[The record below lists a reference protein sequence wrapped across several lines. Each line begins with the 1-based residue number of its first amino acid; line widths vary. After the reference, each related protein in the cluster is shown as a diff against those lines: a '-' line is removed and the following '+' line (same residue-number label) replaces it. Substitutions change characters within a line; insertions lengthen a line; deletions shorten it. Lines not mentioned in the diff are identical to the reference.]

1 MNTTPLDG
9 RPGAPDGT
17 ALTNSGVR
25 RFAGLPEV
33 GLPEAGARA
42 AGRRLATHP
51 LLTARSTKGDEA
63 IPDVLRDAHYLLS
76 GVGVQFEVL
85 RTRPG
90 CAVAR
95 AIPDPSV
102 SPVAACQLVQ
112 GLLETVSEAGTGV
125 GGTIVETTCAARGS
139 PSCLYTVMW
148 ESAAEPAAGPAR
160 PVAPRA
166 AATAPTVHLDAP
178 AAAPVDAYRY
188 LGQVTPAPPVPESA
202 PNRVSTAAPVER
214 PPAAPVAPSP
224 PPAPPVPSAP
234 MPVPAV
240 APPVAMP
247 VSVMASEPRPSA
259 PSHSPPAHRTGRKAP
274 IWLFR
279 RSWLLAV
286 ALVAGTAGGFVAAKH
301 SPTSYSATST
311 LVVQSGAGRA
321 GPGSANDAQ
330 ALATTYAAL
339 IPKDQA
345 ILQVVAG
352 TLHVSTDTLARHL
365 SVSVEMGTSLLLV
378 KYSAPTASQAL
389 DGSTLL
395 ARTVAGSAAPTPA
408 IASGSLVI
416 VQLPASA
423 VAGGALHKYGAPIGA
438 LFGLLLGIVL
448 VLAAERADPRVD
460 DTFTLGQAAGC
471 AAASLP
477 ADLSLPELARALARA
492 TGGATLTVVPLAE
505 PDAAPAMAIARRLGA
520 TMPPTRAGTGVAL
533 SPSFSSGAVELSRG
547 TGPTIL
553 VLRAGRRQRDVS
565 AAAERLR
572 LMGREPLWAVL
583 VGKRTDQ
590 DVSTYDR

>member
-9 RPGAPDGT
+9 RPGAPEAT
-17 ALTNSGVR
+17 ALTGLGVR
-25 RFAGLPEV
+25 RFAGLPEA
-33 GLPEAGARA
+33 GLPETGARA

-51 LLTARSTKGDEA
+51 LLTARSTRGDEA
-63 IPDVLRDAHYLLS
+63 VPEILRDAHFLLG

-90 CAVAR
+90 CAVAQ
-95 AIPDPSV
+95 AIPDPGV
-102 SPVAACQLVQ
+102 PPVAACELVQ
-112 GLLETVSEAGTGV
+112 GLLETVTEAGTGV
-125 GGTIVETTCAARGS
+125 RGTIVETTCAGRGS

-148 ESAAEPAAGPAR
+148 DSANEAARPAAPRPPA
-160 PVAPRA
+160 P
-166 AATAPTVHLDAP
+166 TPTVHLDAP
-178 AAAPVDAYRY
+178 AAAPAAAYRY
-188 LGQVTPAPPVPESA
+188 LGQVAPAPPAAQTA
-202 PNRVSTAAPVER
+202 PNRIPTSPPVGQ
-214 PPAAPVAPSP
+214 PPAAPAVHAAPAPATPLPLP
-224 PPAPPVPSAP
+224 PPVVLPP
-234 MPVPAV
+234 
-240 APPVAMP
+240 PPVAVP
-247 VSVMASEPRPSA
+247 VSVVTPEPRVFAQAHA
-259 PSHSPPAHRTGRKAP
+259 PQPQRPARKAP

-279 RSWLLAV
+279 RSWLLV
-286 ALVAGTAGGFVAAKH
+286 LALVAGTAGGFVAAK
-301 SPTSYSATST
+301 SSSTTYSATST

-345 ILQVVAG
+345 ILQVVAAS
-352 TLHVSTDTLARHL
+352 LHVSTNTLARHL
-365 SVSVEMGTSLLLV
+365 SVSVEMGTSLLLM
-378 KYSAPTASQAL
+378 KYSAPTGPQAVA
-389 DGSTLL
+389 GSKLL
-395 ARTVAGSAAPTPA
+395 ARTVASATAPTPA

-416 VQLPASA
+416 VQLPNGA

-471 AAASLP
+471 PAASLP

-492 TGGATLTVVPLAE
+492 AGGATLTVVPLE
-505 PDAAPAMAIARRLGA
+505 ESDTAPAMAIARRLGS
-520 TMPPTRAGTGVAL
+520 TMPPTRAGTGVGL

-547 TGPTIL
+547 AGPTIL
-553 VLRAGRRQRDVS
+553 VVRPGRRRRDV
-565 AAAERLR
+565 AAATERLR

-583 VGKRTDQ
+583 VAKSTDR
-590 DVSTYDR
+590 DVSSNDR